1 MIKKYSIPSKILTK
15 QFKLLMIDPK
25 RINPKSLNTFINKI
39 TSKEEKDN
47 YNIWGMTMANLYAL
61 QY

>member
-15 QFKLLMIDPK
+15 QFKLLIIDPK

-39 TSKEEKDN
+39 TAKEEKDN